1 MPSFGPVSRRDLI
14 RYLKLAGFSG
24 PRAGGKHSI
33 MKRGDI
39 TIRIPNPHRGDIGR
53 DLLNRLLR
61 QAGIS
66 KAEWEQL

>member
-24 PRAGGKHSI
+24 PRADGKHSI

-39 TIRIPNPHRGDIGR
+39 TIRIPI
-53 DLLNRLLR
+53 LIVETL
-61 QAGIS
+61 
-66 KAEWEQL
+66 EETC